1 MGFAGYLIRPLRAA
15 SIVERVGLSLQ
26 VAPEPEPAPQRKTGE
41 AGSVLIVDDNA
52 VNALL
57 ARSALKAAGFRVDT
71 AGTGAEA
78 LERLA
83 ENDYSVV
90 FMDIRMP
97 VMDGLEA
104 TRRIRALEGPASE
117 TPIVALTA
125 DIDPALE
132 EKARE
137 AGVSQL
143 AAKPIDPPRLRE
155 IAERWARKQ
164 GKAVA

>member
-1 MGFAGYLIRPLRAA
+1 MA
-15 SIVERVGLSLQ
+15 
-26 VAPEPEPAPQRKTGE
+26 
-41 AGSVLIVDDNA
+41 DDNA

-57 ARSALKAAGFRVDT
+57 ASSALKAAGFRVDT

-78 LERLA
+78 LERMN
-83 ENDYSVV
+83 ESDYAVV

-104 TRRIRALEGPASE
+104 TRRIRALAGPASQ

-125 DIDPALE
+125 DIDPDLE
-132 EKARE
+132 ERARKA
-137 AGVSQL
+137 GISQL

-155 IAERWARKQ
+155 LATYWAGRHKQAAE
-164 GKAVA
+164 